1 MSWRDV
7 EVARDLVAERE
18 PSLAVDLRQIS
29 MDLPYDP
36 KAKRNVVGRTYPWR
50 IHLSLKYAGELS
62 EVVAIDLLNTL
73 IHESIHKRS
82 NLFKALW
89 DFLNPKHPDVY
100 ARADALTARLK
111 DEYLARRSQG

>member
-7 EVARDLVAERE
+7 ELARTLVAERE
-18 PSLAVDLRQIS
+18 PSLAVDLSRIS

-36 KAKRNVVGRTYPWR
+36 GAERNVVGRTYPWR
-50 IHLSLKYAGELS
+50 IHLSRKYEGELADA
-62 EVVAIDLLNTL
+62 VAVDLLNTL

-100 ARADALTARLK
+100 ARADALTSRLK
-111 DEYLARRSQG
+111 DEYLARRRRG